1 MLYKELQPDN
11 KVEINSINAINP
23 DIITAIEN
31 NYSRS
36 VKQVS
41 NYAKQFRSD
50 LGTHQTAYNVW
61 CFLRKKIKY
70 KKDGDTQKIKLPS
83 RFLADSR
90 IGSDCKSFSLFSAA
104 VLGALNIPVSFRYT
118 SYKEDDPTPSHVY
131 ITCQDE
137 EGKEIIIDGCF
148 NKFDEEKKY
157 QYKIDHKMDV
167 VTLSDDVS
175 KVRLRDIKESDPA
188 LYNRLVAIIQEI
200 KKYKPG
206 NDTRRKLVAELK
218 RLMNGIDYSTSIN
231 GKEERKE
238 RREARRERRQE
249 RREERK
255 EGGGGKGRG
264 AKRIALAPGR
274 TAFLALVALNFR
286 GLAKRLAN
294 AIKREPAKAKAK
306 WEKLGGNFSKL
317 EKAVNTGKDKKPL
330 LGQSDKNKNLEGIF
344 GEPITTGAV
353 VLAALPVITSIVGFL
368 KTIAGDKEA
377 GGNIDLSDLPAGEN
391 ADDYEVTD
399 SEGGGMLGGNK
410 TILIIG
416 AAAVVGF
423 LLLNKKK

>member
-11 KVEINSINAINP
+11 KLEINSINAINP

-36 VKQVS
+36 VKQVK
-41 NYAKQFRSD
+41 NYAQQFRSD
-50 LGTHQTAYNVW
+50 LGTYQTAYNVW
-61 CFLRKKIKY
+61 CFLRKKIRY
-70 KKDGDTQKIKLPS
+70 VKDGQTQKIKLPS
-83 RFLADSR
+83 KFLTDKK
-90 IGSDCKSFSLFSAA
+90 GDCKSYSLFAA
-104 VLGALNIPVSFRYT
+104 SVLGALDIPVTFRYT
-118 SYKEDDPTPSHVY
+118 SYKEEDPTPSHVY

-148 NKFDEEKKY
+148 NKFNEEKKY
-157 QYKIDHKMDV
+157 QYKIDHTMDV

-218 RLMNGIDYSTSIN
+218 RLMNGIDYSSSIN
-231 GKEERKE
+231 GREERQE

-255 EGGGGKGRG
+255 EGGKGGGRG
-264 AKRIALAPGR
+264 VKRVALAPGR
-274 TAFLALVALNFR
+274 AAFLALVALNFR

-294 AIKREPAKAKAK
+294 AIKKDPAKTKAK
-306 WEKLGGNFSKL
+306 WEKLGGNYSKL
-317 EKAVNTGKDKKPL
+317 EKAVNKGKDKKPL
-330 LGQSDKNKNLEGIF
+330 LGQSDRNKNLEGLGFID
-344 GEPITTGAV
+344 PATVAIIT
-353 VLAALPVITSIVGFL
+353 AAAPVIISIVGFL
-368 KTIAGDKEA
+368 KTITGDKEA
-377 GGNIDLSDLPAGEN
+377 GGDIDLSDLPTSEN
-391 ADDYEVTD
+391 ADNYEVTD
-399 SEGGGMLGGNK
+399 AEGGGMLGGNK

-416 AAAVVGF
+416 AAAVAGF